1 MAKGQFLSSSQQ
13 GIVKRYYNNLDTI
26 SLQKLG
32 ELVSDIAVCTDA
44 KKLGDLWQRVHKA
57 LQKSP
62 ADQLKASRIVAE
74 RNLESLAKLIGELS
88 NMKPTDAPPRP
99 PVGMRTPLV
108 PVKPAVP
115 DATHA
120 AGTEPV
126 EAIAKAAPPGTFTP
140 ELLAKAL
147 GAFKKRLKMNQLDED
162 SKLGRSP
169 MSSTKARVTA
179 ITPPREYPRA
189 VWDELFAQG
198 KIRPVGS
205 GMFELVWVPDDKGKS
220 AKR

>member
-1 MAKGQFLSSSQQ
+1 MAKGQFLSGHQQ

-74 RNLESLAKLIGELS
+74 RNVELLAKLVGELS
-88 NMKPTDAPPRP
+88 TMKPTDAARP
-99 PVGMRTPLV
+99 PAGMRTPLV
-108 PVKPAVP
+108 PVKPAVTVEAP
-115 DATHA
+115 T
-120 AGTEPV
+120 GGKPV
-126 EAIAKAAPPGTFTP
+126 EAVAKAAPPGTFTP

-147 GAFKKRLKMNQLDED
+147 AAFKKRLKMNQLDED

-198 KIRPVGS
+198 KIRPVGG
-205 GMFELVWVPDDKGKS
+205 GMFELVWTPDGK
-220 AKR
+220 K

>member
-1 MAKGQFLSSSQQ
+1 MSKGQNLSSYQQ

-44 KKLGDLWQRVHKA
+44 KKIGDLWQRAHKA

-74 RNLESLAKLIGELS
+74 RNVEALAKMVGELS
-88 NMKPTDAPPRP
+88 NMKPTGAPPPRA
-99 PVGMRTPLV
+99 
-108 PVKPAVP
+108 AVP
-115 DATHA
+115 APAPVATPAFPA
-120 AGTEPV
+120 AAAAQPGQTV
-126 EAIAKAAPPGTFTP
+126 EITP
-140 ELLAKAL
+140 EVLTRALA
-147 GAFKKRLKMNQLDED
+147 AFKKRLKLTQLEQD

-169 MSSTKARVTA
+169 LSSGKARVTA
-179 ITPPREYPRA
+179 ITPPREFPRA
-189 VWDELFAQG
+189 VWDELFAQN

-205 GMFELVWVPDDKGKS
+205 GMFELVWTPGGK
-220 AKR
+220 

>member
-1 MAKGQFLSSSQQ
+1 MSKGQFLSGHQQ

-44 KKLGDLWQRVHKA
+44 KKIGDLWQRAHKA

-62 ADQLKASRIVAE
+62 ADPLRASRIIAE
-74 RNLESLAKLIGELS
+74 RNTEALAKLVGELS
-88 NMKPTDAPPRP
+88 TMPPTGAPPRP
-99 PVGMRTPLV
+99 SGMRTPLV
-108 PVKPAVP
+108 PVKPA
-115 DATHA
+115 ASSETSSMSA
-120 AGTEPV
+120 EPV
-126 EAIAKAAPPGTFTP
+126 EAIAKPAPPGTFSP
-140 ELLAKAL
+140 ELLGKAL
-147 GAFKKRLKMNQLDED
+147 AAFKKRLKMNQLDED

-169 MSSTKARVTA
+169 MSSTKAKVTA

-198 KIRPVGS
+198 KVRPVGG
-205 GMFELVWVPDDKGKS
+205 GMFELVWSPD
-220 AKR
+220 AKK

>member
-1 MAKGQFLSSSQQ
+1 MSKGQNLSSYQQ

-44 KKLGDLWQRVHKA
+44 KKLGDLWQRAHKA

-74 RNLESLAKLIGELS
+74 RNIEALAKMVGELS
-88 NMKPTDAPPRP
+88 NMKPTGAPPPRAAMPAPMP
-99 PVGMRTPLV
+99 PTP
-108 PVKPAVP
+108 PPAP
-115 DATHA
+115 APQA
-120 AGTEPV
+120 PASSQAV
-126 EAIAKAAPPGTFTP
+126 EITP
-140 ELLAKAL
+140 EVLTRALA
-147 GAFKKRLKMNQLDED
+147 AFKKRLKLTQLEQD

-169 MSSTKARVTA
+169 LSSGKARVTA
-179 ITPPREYPRA
+179 ITPPREFPRA
-189 VWDELFAQG
+189 VWDELFAQN

-205 GMFELVWVPDDKGKS
+205 GMFELVWTPGGK
-220 AKR
+220 

>member
-1 MAKGQFLSSSQQ
+1 MAKGQFLSGHQQ
-13 GIVKRYYNNLDTI
+13 KIVTRYYNNLDTI

-32 ELVSDIAVCTDA
+32 ELVSDIAVCTEA

-62 ADQLKASRIVAE
+62 ADPLRASRIVAE
-74 RNLESLAKLIGELS
+74 RNTEALAKLVGELS
-88 NMKPTDAPPRP
+88 TMKPTDAPSRP
-99 PVGMRTPLV
+99 TGIRTPLV
-108 PVKPAVP
+108 PVKPA
-115 DATHA
+115 A
-120 AGTEPV
+120 PV
-126 EAIAKAAPPGTFTP
+126 EASSDTKPVEAVAKAAPPGTFTP

-169 MSSTKARVTA
+169 MSSTKAKVTA
-179 ITPPREYPRA
+179 ITPPREFPRA

-205 GMFELVWVPDDKGKS
+205 GMFELVWSADGK
-220 AKR
+220 K

>member
-1 MAKGQFLSSSQQ
+1 MAKGQHLSSYQQ

-26 SLQKLG
+26 SLQKLS

-44 KKLGDLWQRVHKA
+44 KKAGDLWQRVHKA
-57 LQKSP
+57 LQKTP

-74 RNLESLAKLIGELS
+74 RNIEALAKLVGDLS
-88 NMKPTDAPPRP
+88 TMKPSDVRPAPAARP
-99 PVGMRTPLV
+99 VVATPPQPASV
-108 PVKPAVP
+108 PASS
-115 DATHA
+115 A
-120 AGTEPV
+120 EPV
-126 EAIAKAAPPGTFTP
+126 EAVAKPAPPGTFSP

-147 GAFKKRLKMNQLDED
+147 AAFKKRLKLTQLEQD

-169 MSSTKARVTA
+169 LSSGKSHVTA

-198 KIRPVGS
+198 KIRPVGG
-205 GMFELVWVPDDKGKS
+205 GMFELVWTPGGK
-220 AKR
+220 

>member
-1 MAKGQFLSSSQQ
+1 MAKGQFLSGHQQ
-13 GIVKRYYNNLDTI
+13 KIVNRYYNNLDTI

-32 ELVSDIAVCTDA
+32 ELVSDIAVCTEA

-62 ADQLKASRIVAE
+62 ADPLRASRIVAE
-74 RNLESLAKLIGELS
+74 RNTEALAKLVGELS
-88 NMKPTDAPPRP
+88 TMKPTDAPARP
-99 PVGMRTPLV
+99 MGMRTPLV
-108 PVKPAVP
+108 PVKPVV
-115 DATHA
+115 
-120 AGTEPV
+120 PV
-126 EAIAKAAPPGTFTP
+126 EASSASKPVDAVAKAAPPGTFTP

-169 MSSTKARVTA
+169 MSSTKAKVTA
-179 ITPPREYPRA
+179 ITPPREFPRA

-205 GMFELVWVPDDKGKS
+205 GMFELVWSAEGK
-220 AKR
+220 K